1 MLVFSTIYFVRLLTL
16 IILWILGHCYLVA
29 QLYLHLG
36 SVPRYYLGL
45 NEKVK
50 IKSCFLMCCRTSC
63 SKKHLFIML
72 RNRFLS
78 HRTCGGWLAFTSWN
92 IAASLERAVQI
103 HESSY
108 LILWASQVW
117 KLCSVTELIGFIPL
131 LQCSVT
137 LLMLSW
143 HEQGIQWGPGYG
155 YELNQWIWIIDLK
168 TQRLEVGLLLIMRAV
183 GSETASG
190 GVLETKPDQ

>member
-1 MLVFSTIYFVRLLTL
+1 MLVFSTIYSMRLLTL

-29 QLYLHLG
+29 QLYLLLG

-78 HRTCGGWLAFTSWN
+78 HRPCGGWLTYILKHRSKLGKGCPGWQVQSLDTLGNLALETVLCCRADGVYSLAAVLSDSAEAFLAWAGHSVRGTWVWIMALRDTEAGNGTSPN
-92 IAASLERAVQI
+92 
-103 HESSY
+103 HES
-108 LILWASQVW
+108 
-117 KLCSVTELIGFIPL
+117 
-131 LQCSVT
+131 
-137 LLMLSW
+137 
-143 HEQGIQWGPGYG
+143 
-155 YELNQWIWIIDLK
+155 
-168 TQRLEVGLLLIMRAV
+168 VGLWNSPWRST
-183 GSETASG
+183 GNKT
-190 GVLETKPDQ
+190 

>member
-1 MLVFSTIYFVRLLTL
+1 MLVFSTIYSMRLLTL

-29 QLYLHLG
+29 QLYLLLG

-78 HRTCGGWLAFTSWN
+78 HRPRGGWLTYILKHRRKLGKDCPDWWVQLLDTLGNLGLEILPCHRADRVYSLAAVFSGCWSLPGLGWALDEGHMDMGCGPKDREAGNGTSD
-92 IAASLERAVQI
+92 
-103 HESSY
+103 HESCG
-108 LILWASQVW
+108 LWNSPW
-117 KLCSVTELIGFIPL
+117 RGTG
-131 LQCSVT
+131 
-137 LLMLSW
+137 
-143 HEQGIQWGPGYG
+143 
-155 YELNQWIWIIDLK
+155 NK
-168 TQRLEVGLLLIMRAV
+168 T
-183 GSETASG
+183 
-190 GVLETKPDQ
+190 